1 MPLEVGD
8 THEPVT
14 IHILISTRVA
24 MAQNAVSERLRVRQ
38 GAARRQ
44 QRLSL
49 TTSPGKPYSVRGRE
63 CGVQAVTCVASFA
76 LAPIKTSDNDEAGIN

>member
-24 MAQNAVSERLRVRQ
+24 MAQNAVSEREYDKVR
-38 GAARRQ
+38 
-44 QRLSL
+44 
-49 TTSPGKPYSVRGRE
+49 RGDSK
-63 CGVQAVTCVASFA
+63 GY
-76 LAPIKTSDNDEAGIN
+76 L